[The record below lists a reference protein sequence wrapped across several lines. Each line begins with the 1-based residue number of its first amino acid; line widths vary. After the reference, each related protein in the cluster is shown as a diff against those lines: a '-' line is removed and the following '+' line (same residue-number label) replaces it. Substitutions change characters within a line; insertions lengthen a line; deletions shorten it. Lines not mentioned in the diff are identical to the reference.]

1 MLARLLSLSIVLF
14 SRVIFPFYNNALLSN
29 KLAEVVIQDKRLGF
43 MKYTLMIGIAI
54 FILLYQILYGY
65 QHILL
70 F

>member
-14 SRVIFPFYNNALLSN
+14 SRAFFPFIALLSN